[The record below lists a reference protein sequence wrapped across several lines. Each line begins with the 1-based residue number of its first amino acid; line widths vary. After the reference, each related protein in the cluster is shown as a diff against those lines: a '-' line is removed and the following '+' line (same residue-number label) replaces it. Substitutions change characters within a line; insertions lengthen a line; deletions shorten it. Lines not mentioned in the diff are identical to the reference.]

1 MVDSLCKM
9 VFTQLV
15 SLENYFR
22 MVAKNMSYEC
32 FNALSCDNTVTRGY
46 FHELNGANIMQQ

>member
-15 SLENYFR
+15 SLENFR
-22 MVAKNMSYEC
+22 MVAKNMSHEC

-46 FHELNGANIMQQ
+46 FHELNGANVMQQ